1 MHADRGCGRAAD
13 TDIAFDSNLEW
24 KNTRAPGGSTG
35 HSDLYNPSRS
45 TTFVHWHGPR
55 WQPRPLSTS
64 VWPLVPRQTMDMD
77 TDPDCVFNI
86 DPGVVLGWSLWLDVT
101 MALVGNANH
110 SDQCGPSSTMS
121 LDNCQDSSLQHCLW
135 RQQEPETSK
144 QTLTAPGL
152 WTKTQQQSRQRC
164 HYGSTWQDRLLGH
177 THIYL

>member
-1 MHADRGCGRAAD
+1 MCYQEITVGFGNNTTLIHNLHFLIKSHINLDIHFFLFRVTDMHRDRGFGRAAD

-77 TDPDCVFNI
+77 TDPDCVFNM
-86 DPGVVLGWSLWLDVT
+86 DPGRVLGWSLCWMSPWPWLAMQITQISVDP
-101 MALVGNANH
+101 AA
-110 SDQCGPSSTMS
+110 P
-121 LDNCQDSSLQHCLW
+121 CL
-135 RQQEPETSK
+135 
-144 QTLTAPGL
+144 
-152 WTKTQQQSRQRC
+152 
-164 HYGSTWQDRLLGH
+164 
-177 THIYL
+177 